1 MNETYPEYFARF
13 YDLIYHQIRDGVDN
27 KYYLGEIK
35 NTKGKVLEV
44 GTGTGRLLIE
54 ALENGADIY
63 GIDISPSMLDFLKAK
78 LTSDQRK
85 RISLQSIV
93 DFKLDTKFNLI
104 IAPFRVFMHLV
115 EKDDQL
121 HALSN
126 VYSHLNPGG
135 KFIFDVFV
143 PDLKSLISGLD
154 NVVDFEGEYDP
165 GNRVKRVVSTNPD
178 LINQVINITFRFE
191 WNEGSSKFSKE
202 WKTPMRYF
210 FRFELEHLIE
220 RSEFGNYRISG
231 DFSGSDL
238 NKDSKEFIV
247 VCKK

>member
-27 KYYLGEIK
+27 KFYLGEIK

-63 GIDISPSMLDFLKAK
+63 GIDISLSMLDFLKAK
-78 LTSDQRK
+78 LNTKDQHRVS
-85 RISLQSIV
+85 IQSIV
-93 DFKLDTKFNLI
+93 DFRLDIKFNLI

-115 EKDDQL
+115 EKNDQL
-121 HALSN
+121 RALNN

-135 KFIFDVFV
+135 KFIFDVFI
-143 PDLKSLISGLD
+143 PDLKPLIKGLD
-154 NVVDFEGEYDP
+154 NVTDFEGEYEP

-191 WNEGSSKFSKE
+191 WNEGSSKFSRE

-210 FRFELEHLIE
+210 FRFELEYLIE
-220 RSEFGNYRISG
+220 RSKFKNYTISG
-231 DFSGSDL
+231 DFSGNDL
-238 NKDSKEFIV
+238 NEDSKEFIIT
-247 VCKK
+247 CQK